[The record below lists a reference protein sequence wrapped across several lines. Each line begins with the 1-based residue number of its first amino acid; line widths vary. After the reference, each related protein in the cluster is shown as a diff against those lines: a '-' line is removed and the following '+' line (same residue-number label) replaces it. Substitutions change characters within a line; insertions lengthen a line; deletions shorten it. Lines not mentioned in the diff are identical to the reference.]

1 MTTGRL
7 PLNTMPKKMVTDM
20 ANIRNSTVCTHSR
33 DEMKVSENAHQSN
46 YDIKLHLEAIHSFDF
61 VIRHMALGHEIKPS
75 NSEPQLQRCIQ
86 ETQ

>member
-1 MTTGRL
+1 
-7 PLNTMPKKMVTDM
+7 
-20 ANIRNSTVCTHSR
+20 
-33 DEMKVSENAHQSN
+33 MKVSENAHQSN
-46 YDIKLHLEAIHSFDF
+46 YDIKLHLEVIHSFDF